1 MSLRPII
8 GLVLLFALSDC
19 TTLEASRKPLPIGEV
34 VELSKAGT
42 PAALIIQRIRDSHT
56 TYALRGAD
64 FAKLKANG
72 VPDPVLDYLQKSFV
86 DDLVLQT
93 RYSITGEII
102 LGGCS
107 WCYPQPVDVDK
118 LESGFG
124 VVAATPPGQYQ
135 IGRPMGTPDWLA
147 YPQHPPS
154 GASIALWN
162 IEQMSRDGVPEA
174 QIIEQ
179 IKHAPLMGLI
189 AGGTSTVRTQPPV
202 GLRGSTLALLYER
215 GVAYSVLNALQ
226 EQFLGKRS
234 PEAVLT
240 TAW

>member
-1 MSLRPII
+1 MSLRPVI
-8 GLVLLFALSDC
+8 GFVLLFALSNC
-19 TTLEASRKPLPIGEV
+19 STLDTSRKPLPIGKV
-34 VELSKAGT
+34 VELCKAGT
-42 PAALIIQRIRDSHT
+42 PPALIIQRIRDSHT

-64 FAKLKANG
+64 FAKLKAHG
-72 VPDPVLDYLQKSFV
+72 VPDPVLDYLQESFV

-135 IGRPMGTPDWLA
+135 IGRPMGTPEWLA

-154 GASIALWN
+154 GASIAVWD
-162 IEQMSRDGVPEA
+162 IEQIARDGVAEA
-174 QIIEQ
+174 QISLE
-179 IKHAPLMGLI
+179 
-189 AGGTSTVRTQPPV
+189 PP
-202 GLRGSTLALLYER
+202 G
-215 GVAYSVLNALQ
+215 
-226 EQFLGKRS
+226 
-234 PEAVLT
+234 
-240 TAW
+240 